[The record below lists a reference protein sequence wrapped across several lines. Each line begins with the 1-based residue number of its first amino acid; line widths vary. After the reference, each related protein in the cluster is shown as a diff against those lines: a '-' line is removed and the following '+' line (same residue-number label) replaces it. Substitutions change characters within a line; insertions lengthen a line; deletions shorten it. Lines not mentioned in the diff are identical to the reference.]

1 VRFWSG
7 RGRGAGSTEILGLWT
22 RRPCDFAT
30 EDRRSTS
37 GHHQRFS
44 SGVPVAATERVWF
57 VDRGRLT
64 CAHCG
69 LARDSDQRG
78 VWGRPVDPCF
88 GLPLWL
94 QADFRG
100 YTVWAYNARHLQ
112 TLRDYV
118 AADQRER
125 GNTPICP
132 GGPRSESMSMI
143 EKLPAWMKAARN
155 RERVLTV
162 FESLLARSDEID

>member
-1 VRFWSG
+1 MDQTPVRLRDG
-7 RGRGAGSTEILGLWT
+7 GSPPYLWASPEVLV
-22 RRPCDFAT
+22 RCPRCSHRA
-30 EDRRSTS
+30 S
-37 GHHQRFS
+37 
-44 SGVPVAATERVWF
+44 VV
-57 VDRGRLT
+57 VDRARLT

-78 VWGRPVDPCF
+78 VCGRPVDPCF

-100 YTVWAYNARHLQ
+100 HTVWAYNARHLQ

-118 AADQRER
+118 AANQRER

-143 EKLPAWMKAARN
+143 EKLPAWRKAARN

-162 FESLLARSDEID
+162 FESLLARSEEI